1 MLSLTTM
8 MVLQGKDPVSVGGG
22 GLSKLP
28 VHSDSGLIICSSLRL
43 SDPNLKAPLTVTP
56 GSPVIF
62 ILQFLQWL
70 SLKSWGIQVFI
81 FGPLVLTLHSPGLYL
96 SPLC

>member
-8 MVLQGKDPVSVGGG
+8 MVLQGKDPVSVGGAEQA
-22 GLSKLP
+22 P
-28 VHSDSGLIICSSLRL
+28 CALRL
-43 SDPNLKAPLTVTP
+43 WAHHLLFSETQCPNLKALLTVTP

-96 SPLC
+96 SPLCW